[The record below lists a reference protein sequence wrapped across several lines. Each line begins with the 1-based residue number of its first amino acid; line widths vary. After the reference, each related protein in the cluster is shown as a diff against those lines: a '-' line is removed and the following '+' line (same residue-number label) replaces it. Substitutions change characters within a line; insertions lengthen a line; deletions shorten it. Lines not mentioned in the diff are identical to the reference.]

1 MSRPL
6 TEIKIVFSA
15 LLMIVVMTLFPFDF
29 SSWIW
34 TDIIRWSQQLAP
46 FVMPSSSLGLV
57 DVSVNMLL
65 FLPLGFG
72 LTGLLVRN
80 ESRGW
85 MAAFSNVLIA
95 CAALSCTIEFLQSVS
110 SLRHPSLNDVVGN
123 CLGAAL
129 GIICFRIGGRIVK
142 LPSHRFL
149 CWLGGP
155 FSKSV
160 VLAASVVYFA
170 ITLAAAAYLQSATR
184 LRNWDPTFSLVLV

>member
-57 DVSVNMLL
+57 DLSVNMLL

-72 LTGLLVRN
+72 VTALVRN
-80 ESRGW
+80 RNKGVGSYDQRS
-85 MAAFSNVLIA
+85 SN
-95 CAALSCTIEFLQSVS
+95 
-110 SLRHPSLNDVVGN
+110 
-123 CLGAAL
+123 
-129 GIICFRIGGRIVK
+129 
-142 LPSHRFL
+142 
-149 CWLGGP
+149 
-155 FSKSV
+155 
-160 VLAASVVYFA
+160 
-170 ITLAAAAYLQSATR
+170 R
-184 LRNWDPTFSLVLV
+184 LRCLFMCH